1 MQERL
6 VIESI
11 NFDYIPGEPESRR
24 VWYITLRQPPFSIKP
39 NNIIR
44 VDSFRGVNI
53 DVSYETTYF
62 RVEDIYGRYIVVK
75 PIVQTELLNSPPN
88 NFRTGIYSYA
98 QRPQTQR
105 GMMSSYF
112 DIL

>member
-24 VWYITLRQPPFSIKP
+24 VWYITLRQPPFNIKP
-39 NNIIR
+39 NNLIR

-75 PIVQTELLNSPPN
+75 PIVQQSYLDHRLKITELVFIVMRKGLK
-88 NFRTGIYSYA
+88 
-98 QRPQTQR
+98 
-105 GMMSSYF
+105 
-112 DIL
+112 LKEV